1 MYCSHCGKELSPEA
15 WFCPNC
21 GQMRVAST
29 VPVVANHQK
38 SSLEFTENIK
48 LCLIE
53 KYCTIEG
60 RATRGEYWKF
70 MLFVGLLILV
80 VEFPLV
86 FITGMFMNVADS
98 NVPFFFFFFISV
110 AAWLALLPPIIT
122 CEIRRYH
129 DTGFSGW
136 WYFLHLI
143 PGGSF
148 ILLIFTLL
156 PSQMYEN
163 EYGPL
168 PDYTDHVSKKWF
180 NNKKISDI

>member
-15 WFCPNC
+15 RFCSNC
-21 GQMRVAST
+21 GQMRVNST
-29 VPVVANHQK
+29 VPVTMNTQK
-38 SSLEFTENIK
+38 SSLEFVENIK

-60 RATRGEYWKF
+60 RATRGEYWK
-70 MLFVGLLILV
+70 LILFMCLLLV
-80 VEFPLV
+80 IFIFPLF
-86 FITGMFMNVADS
+86 FITAGLVEMTKS
-98 NVPFFFFFFISV
+98 NVPIYFLFFITITV
-110 AAWLALLPPIIT
+110 WLALLPPVIT

-129 DTGFSGW
+129 DSGFSGW

-148 ILLIFTLL
+148 ILLVFTLL
-156 PSQMYEN
+156 PSQTYAN

>member
-15 WFCPNC
+15 RFCPNC

-98 NVPFFFFFFISV
+98 NVPFFFFFISV